1 MFSARVEAGQNAVTE
16 AGGIPVL
23 LALFKAHPAA
33 AGVLEQACCALRNLS
48 TNGPLREKIGAAG
61 ESMRMW
67 RVKDKP

>member
-1 MFSARVEAGQNAVTE
+1 VFSARVEAGQKAVIE

-33 AGVLEQACCALRNLS
+33 ASVLEQVCCALRNLS
-48 TNGPLREKIGAAG
+48 TIEPNRAQIGAAG

-67 RVKDKP
+67 RVEDRS

>member
-1 MFSARVEAGQNAVTE
+1 MFSARVEAGQKAVTE

-33 AGVLEQACCALRNLS
+33 PGVLEQACCALRNLS
-48 TNGPLREKIGAAG
+48 TNGPISAQIGAAG

-67 RVKDKP
+67 RVEDKP